1 MAGGFGGGGAEDAAK
16 EMEEGARRANAEYQK
31 YAQQG
36 MDYAKGNYG
45 QGRTDVTDYY
55 NKGQSYLDPYL
66 KGGGDAFNQYLAGL
80 GLGGQTA
87 NDFYNQYTQTPAYQA
102 ALKEGQKAAERSSAA
117 RGMTQSGAMQKE
129 LMRYG
134 QDYASGQ
141 YGQYMDRL
149 AGLAG
154 MGANMANQS
163 SQNALGTGQ
172 YLGGLGQNYAQIVA
186 NLYGGMGTSAAN
198 AEMAAANA
206 RASAAANSSN
216 PLAGIGQI
224 AGGIIGGIYGG
235 PMGAAAGS
243 QAGGAL
249 GGALGK

>member
-1 MAGGFGGGGAEDAAK
+1 MAGAMGGGGAEDAAK
-16 EMEEGARRANAEYQK
+16 AQEEGARRANEQYQK

-36 MDYAKGNYG
+36 MDYAKGNYA

-66 KGGGDAFNQYLAGL
+66 QGGGSAFSQYMAGL
-80 GLGGQTA
+80 GLGGQSA

-102 ALKEGQKAAERSSAA
+102 ALKEGQKATERSNAA

-154 MGANMANQS
+154 MGANMASQS
-163 SQNALGTGQ
+163 SQNAMGTGQ
-172 YLGGLGQNYAQIVA
+172 FLGGLGQNYAQMVA

-198 AEMAAANA
+198 SEMAIANA
-206 RASAAANSSN
+206 KASAAGNKSN
-216 PLAGIGQI
+216 PWAGIGQI
-224 AGGIIGGIYGG
+224 AGGVIGGIYGG

-249 GGALGK
+249 GGAVGG